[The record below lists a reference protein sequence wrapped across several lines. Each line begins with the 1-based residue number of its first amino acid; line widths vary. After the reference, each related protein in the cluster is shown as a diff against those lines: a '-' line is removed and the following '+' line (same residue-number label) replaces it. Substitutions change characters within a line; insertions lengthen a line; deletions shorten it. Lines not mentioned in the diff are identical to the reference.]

1 MSTIKHK
8 STTNRKYPFI
18 KLSVVCL
25 FFILLIL
32 VGLLLTRKNKIITE
46 QSSSHTIPVSENAV
60 RPLLVGDSIP
70 ELELQTAGG
79 KAFDLK
85 QAVAKQLTV
94 LIFYRGGWCPYCNLQ
109 LGQIQTIEMQLR
121 QLGYQILAISPD
133 RPEKLIESVNSH
145 KLTYTL
151 LSDHAMKAARAFGIA
166 FRVDDATL
174 EKYKGYGIDLEA
186 ASGETHHLLPV
197 PAVFIVGTDGL
208 IKFSHANPDYK
219 VRLEPDVLLAA
230 ARAAV
235 AIDEPKRSYQEG
247 K

>member
-18 KLSVVCL
+18 KLSIVCL

-46 QSSSHTIPVSENAV
+46 QTFSHTIPVSANAV
-60 RPLLVGDSIP
+60 RPLLIGQAIP
-70 ELELQTAGG
+70 DVELQTAEG
-79 KAFDLK
+79 KVVYLK
-85 QAVAKQLTV
+85 QEISKQPVV

-133 RPEKLIESVNSH
+133 RPEKLVESVNSY

-151 LSDHAMKAARAFGIA
+151 LSDHAMKTAHAFGIA

-197 PAVFIVGTDGL
+197 PAVFIMGTDGL
-208 IKFSHANPDYK
+208 VKFSYANPDYK
-219 VRLEPDVLLAA
+219 VRLEPEVLLAA

-235 AIDEPKRSYQEG
+235 AIDEPKRSHQEG